1 MTKNSRT
8 FWAKVDLVNDFV
20 KHFYHMTAEERA
32 EDVAKSIDAI
42 IMREEDDSF
51 GGKMLAKANKA
62 FGNRSEILT
71 ANGKKGGRPKKNTSP
86 SDSGKS
92 ASPMVSDDSFG
103 GSEHQKALTVVG
115 SQGSRNGELLTA
127 HGPNRNVF
135 LTEGEIQKYE
145 ARFGSSDYMIYRL
158 STYMAN
164 TGKSYPNHFSKIWEW
179 AMADVANDTNPA
191 TGKRLDQLMRIKL
204 AAKADGV
211 DLDHLPPPPKKPEP
225 KPRPYEGPIGFEQ
238 FG

>member
-1 MTKNSRT
+1 MSDSEI
-8 FWAKVDLVNDFV
+8 AKDVRASMDDLEDLND
-20 KHFYHMTAEERA
+20 KG
-32 EDVAKSIDAI
+32 S
-42 IMREEDDSF
+42 SF
-51 GGKMLAKANKA
+51 GCKMVIWASKRKENYPAA
-62 FGNRSEILT
+62 V

-92 ASPMVSDDSFG
+92 AATLVSNDSSG

-115 SQGSRNGELLTA
+115 SAQGSRNGEPLTA

-145 ARFGSSDYMIYRL
+145 ARFGSSDYMIDRL

>member
-1 MTKNSRT
+1 MD
-8 FWAKVDLVNDFV
+8 DLEDLND
-20 KHFYHMTAEERA
+20 KG
-32 EDVAKSIDAI
+32 S
-42 IMREEDDSF
+42 SF
-51 GGKMLAKANKA
+51 GCKMVNWATKRKENYPTA
-62 FGNRSEILT
+62 S

-86 SDSGKS
+86 SDSSKS
-92 ASPMVSDDSFG
+92 AANVVDSSG

-115 SQGSRNGELLTA
+115 SAQGSRNGEPLTA

-145 ARFGSSDYMIYRL
+145 ARFGSSDYMIDRL

>member
-1 MTKNSRT
+1 MSDSEI
-8 FWAKVDLVNDFV
+8 AKDVRASMDDLEDLND
-20 KHFYHMTAEERA
+20 KG
-32 EDVAKSIDAI
+32 S
-42 IMREEDDSF
+42 SF
-51 GGKMLAKANKA
+51 GCKMVIWASKRKENYPAA
-62 FGNRSEILT
+62 V
-71 ANGKKGGRPKKNTSP
+71 ANGKKGGRPKKKTSP

-92 ASPMVSDDSFG
+92 AAQMVSDDSSG
-103 GSEHQKALTVVG
+103 GSEYQKALTVVG
-115 SQGSRNGELLTA
+115 PAQGSRNGELLTV

-145 ARFGSSDYMIYRL
+145 ARFGSSDYMIDRL
-158 STYMAN
+158 STYMVN

>member
-1 MTKNSRT
+1 MD
-8 FWAKVDLVNDFV
+8 DLEDLND
-20 KHFYHMTAEERA
+20 KG
-32 EDVAKSIDAI
+32 S
-42 IMREEDDSF
+42 SF
-51 GGKMLAKANKA
+51 GCKMVIWASKRKENYPAA
-62 FGNRSEILT
+62 V

-127 HGPNRNVF
+127 HGPNHNVF

-145 ARFGSSDYMIYRL
+145 ARFGSSDYMIDRL
-158 STYMAN
+158 STYMVN
-164 TGKSYPNHFSKIWEW
+164 SGKSYPNHFSKIWEW